1 MVSSREVIEACAIA
15 LWHSSDDNPPP
26 WERGCPN
33 VKESF
38 RRDVLAVIRALAA
51 QGCCTEAM
59 WRAWVVSDD
68 CDGYEEQATSDLR
81 AMLTA
86 LADGYEGGG
95 GV

>member
-1 MVSSREVIEACAIA
+1 MVSAREVIEACAIA
-15 LWHSSDDNPPP
+15 LWHSSDDHPPP

-51 QGCCTEAM
+51 QPVTDEAEA
-59 WRAWVVSDD
+59 AWLKTPVVHNPW
-68 CDGYEEQATSDLR
+68 R

-86 LADGYEGGG
+86 LADGYERGGG
-95 GV
+95 G